1 MKRKKEEE
9 DGQRKEVKQRSVC
22 DAYGGDGVAWFRGGM
37 IGQGSFGSVYLA
49 NSKKPNSKYG
59 CFPPLMAVK
68 SAEVSVSGTI
78 QKEREV
84 LSNIGMHPNIIGCF
98 GEEITTGENGEMVYN
113 LLLEYGSGGTLAD
126 LIEKAGGCG
135 LPESH
140 VKRYA
145 RSILLGLNHI
155 HGRGY
160 VHCDLKPGNI
170 LLVPK
175 SCGFGGTEF
184 KPKIGDF
191 GLAKRAKQSNN
202 KKRKV
207 DPFYWRGTPMYLSP
221 EVVVD
226 NVQEPPSD
234 IWAFGCIVLEMITGK
249 PPWVGKGDL
258 DGEELLRLIGQGHE
272 SPKIPDELSKDM
284 RQFLKGCFSR
294 KTMFRLTADML
305 LNHSF
310 VEGLVDDFDV
320 VEEEDGYLDADEID
334 SSFMLYETDD
344 ECSDSSLSGD
354 CSFVSEEELFLSS
367 WFEEGHEIDN
377 DGLSSFGE
385 EEILEVQESADIAGS
400 TVDDLV
406 DTSKQV
412 PNNTMQQR
420 AIGFTI
426 PAGG

>member
-1 MKRKKEEE
+1 MKRKREEE
-9 DGQRKEVKQRSVC
+9 EGRRKEVKQRSVC
-22 DAYGGDGVAWFRGGM
+22 DAYGGDGWPEGKGGFE
-37 IGQGSFGSVYLA
+37 QHWNA
-49 NSKKPNSKYG
+49 
-59 CFPPLMAVK
+59 
-68 SAEVSVSGTI
+68 
-78 QKEREV
+78 
-84 LSNIGMHPNIIGCF
+84 PNIIGCF

-126 LIEKAGGCG
+126 LIEKSGGCG

-140 VKRYA
+140 
-145 RSILLGLNHI
+145 N
-155 HGRGY
+155 
-160 VHCDLKPGNI
+160 
-170 LLVPK
+170 
-175 SCGFGGTEF
+175 CGFGGTEF

-207 DPFYWRGTPMYLSP
+207 IRFTG
-221 EVVVD
+221 
-226 NVQEPPSD
+226 
-234 IWAFGCIVLEMITGK
+234 EMITGK

-258 DGEELLRLIGQGHE
+258 DGEELLRLIGEGHE
-272 SPKIPDELSKDM
+272 SPKIPDELSKDT

-320 VEEEDGYLDADEID
+320 VEEEDGFLDADDID

-344 ECSDSSLSGD
+344 D
-354 CSFVSEEELFLSS
+354 
-367 WFEEGHEIDN
+367 
-377 DGLSSFGE
+377 FGRR
-385 EEILEVQESADIAGS
+385 ILEVQESADIAGS